1 MWPAPP
7 RLKLARNEGGIAM
20 GAFWTVVTFVFTF
33 GVLALLSFALYHV
46 HTAARNNS
54 PRLRH

>member
-1 MWPAPP
+1 
-7 RLKLARNEGGIAM
+7 M

-46 HTAARNNS
+46 QTAARNNS
-54 PRLRH
+54 PRPRH